1 MHHRHALL
9 AAKSVLCVALL
20 WAAHHSY
27 GVTTTLE
34 YEDLREALARAA
46 VSNELHA
53 ACTNLEANIAS
64 ATNDLALATG
74 TAIATAT
81 NELWQSSAA
90 AFMPQTFTESDPTV
104 PAWAKSETP
113 PVTVEQDPVWA
124 AASNGVYT
132 AIANATP
139 ADYASVSNRAMSAV
153 QTETDPTIYSWA
165 KADTKP
171 SYTLNEV
178 APNTENWLGVPGT
191 TIAGKSIKV
200 LAKTVNGVIE
210 GGLTVTSSSN
220 NDNNTTKY
228 CYGGVAVKRDGTN
241 TDYLWDA
248 TSQSGIVRRSELGDY
263 ATTSALAA
271 KADASQVTTIVN
283 YLEGNDARVIITNYD
298 SQVEMPALSFEQ
310 KTGTVWRTIW
320 DEETRWGAHD
330 LDERAYRTATS
341 NSVESLAT
349 QLEGKA
355 DRAWGFYES
364 HTGNYAPDGYTW
376 ISSPKIAIA
385 GGMAY
390 ERHITSDGAIWLLES
405 NGLGIELTGTTNGFF
420 RVADDEDNVLFEIVK
435 GERRTVGA
443 SGDHVAVTN
452 GTLYAHYSVIS
463 AEHPTIYACTNLTT
477 LAGFIAET
485 EQSCPCTVAWSGT
498 SGNWTAAVTAKGP
511 TPNIFAKAEYTVGGE
526 TYIHNAAPTKLDY
539 LMIGNTKYSLGTAT
553 ISGSTVLTLTEVP

>member
-9 AAKSVLCVALL
+9 AAKSFLSVALL

-27 GVTTTLE
+27 AVTTTLE
-34 YEDLREALARAA
+34 YEDLREAETRAA
-46 VSNELHA
+46 ISNELAHA
-53 ACTNLEANIAS
+53 VAPLAS
-64 ATNDLALATG
+64 TNDLATVKSGLEAQ
-74 TAIATAT
+74 IAA
-81 NELWQSSAA
+81 
-90 AFMPQTFTESDPTV
+90 
-104 PAWAKSETP
+104 
-113 PVTVEQDPVWA
+113 
-124 AASNGVYT
+124 
-132 AIANATP
+132 ATP

-165 KADTKP
+165 KAESKP

-178 APNTENWLGVPGT
+178 APNAENWLGVQGN
-191 TIAGKSIKV
+191 AGRVIKI
-200 LAKTVNGVIE
+200 LAQGAGSSPAGGVQ
-210 GGLTVTSSSN
+210 VTASTLSN
-220 NDNNTTKY
+220 SNTTTY
-228 CYGGVAVKRDGTN
+228 AYSGVAVKRSGTN
-241 TDYLWDA
+241 TDYLWDE

-271 KADASQVTTIVN
+271 KADASQVSTIVN

-320 DEETRWGAHD
+320 DEGTRWGAHD
-330 LDERAYRTATS
+330 LDELAYRAATS
-341 NSVESLAT
+341 NNVEALAAE
-349 QLEGKA
+349 LDGKA

-443 SGDHVAVTN
+443 WGDGVAVTD

-477 LAGFIAET
+477 LAGFIAEG

-511 TPNIFAKAEYTVGGE
+511 TPNIYARAEYTVGGE
-526 TYIHNAAPTKLDY
+526 TYIHNAAPTKLDCI
-539 LMIGNTKYSLGTAT
+539 MIGNTKYSLGTAT